1 MQYDG
6 WTWQR
11 RRDTKDAQS
20 KSLCEDTASRYVL
33 QTKERG
39 LRKNQTYPHLDPG
52 LQPPELWGNRFL
64 IFKPPSLWV
73 MTLTL
78 TEASGKAVV
87 SSFPLSPHAL
97 AETANRGPRQQGRQ
111 VRCSCPPHD
120 GASSRPWYLEET
132 AINLT
137 LIHSI
142 GFCSGLSVFSPAWK
156 PCLLSTLQDVPLL

>member
-1 MQYDG
+1 
-6 WTWQR
+6 
-11 RRDTKDAQS
+11 
-20 KSLCEDTASRYVL
+20 
-33 QTKERG
+33 
-39 LRKNQTYPHLDPG
+39 
-52 LQPPELWGNRFL
+52 
-64 IFKPPSLWV
+64 

-87 SSFPLSPHAL
+87 SSFPLSRHAL

-111 VRCSCPPHD
+111 ARCSCPPHD

-156 PCLLSTLQDVPLL
+156 PCLLSTLKTFHCFRVAGELTESRRGRKWRENRVVSRPHPQVLCVQKKKKKHYQRLWKSLPLERWP